1 MAKSVKQKPDKQK
14 EDYVQTNIDDLVPA
28 EKLEGLLV
36 EGEVLQ
42 TKEKV
47 ADENIKETDDKIKK
61 DADKTQLSEDENL
74 KQMQD
79 EAIKLQK
86 KKLDEVEQSVSK
98 QGSKKVR

>member
-47 ADENIKETDDKIKK
+47 ADDVVVFGGGL
-61 DADKTQLSEDENL
+61 A
-74 KQMQD
+74 
-79 EAIKLQK
+79 
-86 KKLDEVEQSVSK
+86 
-98 QGSKKVR
+98 R